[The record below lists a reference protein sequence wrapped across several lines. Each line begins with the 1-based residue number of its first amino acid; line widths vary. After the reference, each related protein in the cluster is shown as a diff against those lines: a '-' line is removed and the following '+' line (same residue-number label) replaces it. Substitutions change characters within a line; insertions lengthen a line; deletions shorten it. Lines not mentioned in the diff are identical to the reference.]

1 MKPKTRN
8 EIRRLAH
15 GARWG
20 DVCLHRM
27 ARALRSASRSLPAD
41 FAEIH
46 SAIACCQ
53 ASIQD
58 LSAKLEAAY
67 EANEK
72 LCDYWW
78 NESLTEADIQ
88 QLLVLNRQ
96 LRDVGPFL
104 MSVADDIRPR
114 LESKL
119 ADPSDPMY
127 DYEIEA
133 RIDFILRE
141 DDPEYDEADDNILT
155 TRQET
160 LKDPRWHLCNDCS
173 EPIGPEGLRAEPHC
187 WQFHDLYDHDHGEES
202 PRLSFRDCLRIGKI
216 LIDVQ
221 VWQQYCVDVA
231 AESSLD
237 L

>member
-1 MKPKTRN
+1 MKPKTRTD
-8 EIRRLAH
+8 IRRLAH
-15 GARWG
+15 GTRLG
-20 DVCLHRM
+20 DVWLRRM
-27 ARALRSASRSLPAD
+27 ARDLRSESRNLPAE
-41 FAEIH
+41 FADIH
-46 SAIACCQ
+46 SAIACCES
-53 ASIQD
+53 SIQN
-58 LSAKLEAAY
+58 LFAKLEAAY

-88 QLLVLNRQ
+88 QLLALNRL

-104 MSVADDIRPR
+104 RSVADDIRPR

-119 ADPSDPMY
+119 ADPSDPLY

-133 RIDFILRE
+133 HIDFILRE
-141 DDPEYDEADDNILT
+141 DDSEYDEADDNILT
-155 TRQET
+155 TRNEC
-160 LKDPRWHLCNDCS
+160 LKDPRGHTCDDCA
-173 EPIGPEGLRAEPHC
+173 EPIGPDGLRTEPHC
-187 WQFHDLYDHDHGEES
+187 WLFHDLYDHDYGEES

-231 AESSLD
+231 AEDSLD